1 MLKATR
7 GSRTIRIP
15 DDKKNAYISLGYA
28 VTDMEGRTV
37 YSSGSV
43 ILEETAGAGQ
53 NDVTSSLAKKA
64 SARKK

>member
-15 DDKKNAYISLGYA
+15 DDKKNAYISLGYT
-28 VTDMEGRTV
+28 VTDMEGHTV

-43 ILEETAGAGQ
+43 IQEETTAI
-53 NDVTSSLAKKA
+53 SSPEKKA
-64 SARKK
+64 SSKKS

>member
-7 GSRTIRIP
+7 GIRTIRIP
-15 DDKKNAYISLGYA
+15 DDEKNAYISLGYA
-28 VTDMEGRTV
+28 VTDMEGRAV

-43 ILEETAGAGQ
+43 ILEETVSVGQ
-53 NDVTSSLAKKA
+53 NDTTASLEKKA

>member
-15 DDKKNAYISLGYA
+15 DDKKNAYISLGYT
-28 VTDMEGRTV
+28 VTDMEGHTA

-43 ILEETAGAGQ
+43 IQEETTA
-53 NDVTSSLAKKA
+53 TSSPEKKA
-64 SARKK
+64 SSKKS